1 VTADEVATPRPTGAL
16 PRECDVVVVGA
27 GLAGL
32 ACALRLDASGLDVH
46 VLEGSDGVGGRA
58 RTDLVDGFV
67 LDRGFQVLN
76 TAYPEVRRVLDLR
89 ALDLCTFTRGA
100 LLHVEGTV
108 VRLVDPRREPGAAL
122 TVLWAPIGS
131 LRDKAALAAYAA
143 SVSFFPSRL
152 LHTSKDLPAEQV
164 WHRYGMST
172 RVVED
177 VLRPFFAGVLLETEM
192 TTSGRFTNLMMRMLV
207 RGDST
212 VPASGMQA
220 MGEQL
225 AARLP
230 GRVHLH
236 SGVDVVRPAG
246 VDSAAGSVS
255 ARAVVVATD
264 GDAAARLLPG
274 VPPTAW
280 KGVTTVYHAVDD
292 PPCDEAILVVDAED
306 SPVNN
311 TVVVTA
317 AAPTRSGD
325 GRALVATSL
334 VHTGAAHPVDDGTLR
349 GHLARLYRTSTSR
362 WERVAEY
369 AVPAALPRMDA
380 PHEFRK
386 PVRSGG
392 AYVCGDHRD
401 TSSIQGALVSG
412 RRAADAVLQDLW
424 SCAPPARGQ
433 TLEEWRT
440 TGR

>member
-1 VTADEVATPRPTGAL
+1 VTADKTATPHLTDAL
-16 PRECDVVVVGA
+16 PQECDAVVVGA

-32 ACALRLDASGLDVH
+32 ACALRLEANGLDVH

-76 TAYPEVRRVLDLR
+76 TAYPEVRRLLDLQ

-100 LLHVEGTV
+100 VLHVEGAV
-108 VRLVDPRREPGAAL
+108 VRLADPRREPAAAL
-122 TVLWAPIGS
+122 TVLRAPIGS
-131 LRDKAALAAYAA
+131 LRDKAALGAYAA

-152 LHTSKDLPAEQV
+152 LHRSKDLPAEQV
-164 WHRYGMST
+164 WQRYGMSS
-172 RVVED
+172 RVVDD

-192 TTSGRFTNLMMRMLV
+192 TTSGRFANLMMRMLV

-212 VPASGMQA
+212 VPAAGMQA

-236 SGVDVVRPAG
+236 SRVDAVRPAG
-246 VDSAAGSVS
+246 VDSAAGSVG

-264 GDAAARLLPG
+264 GDAAARLLPA
-274 VPPTAW
+274 VHPTGW
-280 KGVTTVYHAVDD
+280 KGVTTVYHAVDQA
-292 PPCDEAILVVDAED
+292 PCDEAILVIDAED

-317 AAPTRSGD
+317 AAPTRSVD

-334 VHTGAAHPVDDGTLR
+334 VHTPSGHPVDDGTLR
-349 GHLARLYRTSTSR
+349 GHLARLYRTSTSS

-380 PHEFRK
+380 PHPFRK
-386 PVRSGG
+386 AVRVAG

-412 RRAADAVLQDLW
+412 RRAADAVLQDL
-424 SCAPPARGQ
+424 AAR
-433 TLEEWRT
+433 
-440 TGR
+440 